1 MATIHQARRGVVSLL
16 YAYDL
21 GDDNIEELKNEY
33 FEERKIRNRQREFAE
48 TLLKG
53 VLEKLEYI
61 DETITKYLKDRT
73 FEEIGDIEKAVLRVG
88 VYEIKF
94 TSTDKPIIINEA
106 IEILKDFGIESGTKF
121 VNGILDKVER

>member
-1 MATIHQARRGVVSLL
+1 M
-16 YAYDL
+16 
-21 GDDNIEELKNEY
+21 
-33 FEERKIRNRQREFAE
+33 
-48 TLLKG
+48 
-53 VLEKLEYI
+53 EYI